1 MLPANFHLKSRD
13 GLARIGEFDTNHGK
27 VVTPTLMPVIDPINP
42 NIISIPDMKKMGAN
56 IIITNAYL
64 LYRKESIRDLALEKG
79 IHEYLAYDGPI
90 MTDSGAFQ
98 LMTYGSVDVSNR
110 EITKFQEDINVDIGV
125 FLDIPVAHGSQN
137 ELKIAVEETIERAK
151 EHIDTRNPGK
161 TVQWVGP
168 LQGGKN
174 FEAFEH
180 CSNFMK
186 NQPFEIHAIGSVV
199 PLMENYDYLS
209 VIKLIELTK
218 KIIPS
223 NRPIHLFGAGH
234 PMLFAL
240 ACYLG
245 VDLFDS
251 AAYVLFAKNGRYITT
266 FGTYLLKDLEFF
278 PCSCKFCA
286 ETNPN
291 EVLKW
296 DSKTQVKF
304 LANHN
309 LTISFEEL
317 NLVRQ
322 AIKDGRLFNL
332 VLQRS
337 MAHPRLAEAVHYL
350 TNISVSDFLERYV
363 SLSYSKARF
372 FSHPWS
378 LSDPIVTRHKQRI
391 LTRLKPLRKIALIK
405 PKNYQLPPDLSTQ
418 NLSVDPIFGIVP
430 EEWKHIY
437 PLLQNES
444 FIKTDSVMDIS
455 FITQFLSKYRKNF
468 DNIFS
473 IGFNVEE
480 KIENPCTLEELP
492 RGNPITPDEMIKSTL
507 NYQFGI
513 FSTDTLPKFSFEYS
527 KKTKRLKNFSS
538 VDGNPWGVIRAHDN
552 LIIPQSELI
561 KWLHKTLNFPKY
573 RVVVEKDAVQ
583 FVLEGRSVFCKF
595 VQDIDDELRI
605 GDEVLIV
612 DIKDELLGSGTL
624 NYSPEEVKSFSKG
637 IAVKTR
643 KRKNLK

>member
-27 VVTPTLMPVIDPINP
+27 VATPTLMPVIDPINP
-42 NIISIPDMKKMGAN
+42 NIISIPDMKKIGAN
-56 IIITNAYL
+56 IFITNAYL
-64 LYRKESIRDLALEKG
+64 LYRKENVRDLILEKG
-79 IHEYLAYDGPI
+79 IHEYLSYDGPI

-98 LMTYGSVDVSNR
+98 LMTYGSVDVSNK
-110 EITKFQEDINVDIGV
+110 EITKFQEGINVDIGV
-125 FLDIPVAHGSQN
+125 FLDIPVAHGSQIDFKN
-137 ELKIAVEETIERAK
+137 AVKETIERAK
-151 EHIDTRNPGK
+151 EHIDIRNSEK

-174 FEAFEH
+174 FEAFEQ

-245 VDLFDS
+245 IDLFDS

-278 PCSCKFCA
+278 PCSCKFCS
-286 ETNPN
+286 ETDPN

-296 DSKTQVKF
+296 DSEVQTKF

-309 LTISFEEL
+309 LTVSFEEL

-337 MAHPRLAEAVHYL
+337 MAHPRLAEAVHHL
-350 TNISVSDFLERYV
+350 TNKSVSDFLERFV

-391 LTRLKPLRKIALIK
+391 LTRFKPLRKIALIK

-418 NLSVDPIFGIVP
+418 NLSLDSIFGVVP
-430 EEWKHIY
+430 EEWRHIY

-444 FIKTDSVMDIS
+444 FVITDSKNKFS
-455 FITQFLSKYRKNF
+455 FISQFLSKYQNNF
-468 DNIFS
+468 DNIYS
-473 IGFNVEE
+473 IGFNNGMELV
-480 KIENPCTLEELP
+480 NPCTLEELP
-492 RGNPITPDEMIKSTL
+492 RGNPITPDELIKSTL
-507 NYQFGI
+507 NYQFGL
-513 FSTDTLPKFSFEYS
+513 FKNNTLPKFSFEYS

-538 VDGNPWGVIRAHDN
+538 VDGSPWGVIRAHDN
-552 LIIPQSELI
+552 LIIPQSGLI
-561 KWLHKTLNFPKY
+561 KWLHKALDFPKY
-573 RVVVEKDAVQ
+573 RVVVENDAIP
-583 FVLEGRSVFCKF
+583 FILEGRSVFCKF
-595 VQDIDDELRI
+595 VQDIDKELRI

-612 DIKDELLGSGTL
+612 DAFDELLGSGTL
-624 NYSPEEVKSFSKG
+624 NYSPDEIKYFSKG

-643 KRKNLK
+643 KRRNLK